1 MASRGGGAKP
11 PLREVRDP
19 VRQASWL
26 GADTSLAAENRHGG
40 APRGVPV
47 APGRGGRASQARQAK
62 ECACRRSTRPS
73 SGVGPAAV
81 ATVTGSS
88 PPQRQ
93 STGRR
98 CGDKRRDKREKARQG
113 PGTQTCAAGTR
124 GAARHK
130 PRSGLFDIVKTE
142 RERARRASAGLCT
155 AAGDD
160 TGRMI
165 PKSCGLFG

>member
-1 MASRGGGAKP
+1 VASRGGGAKP

-26 GADTSLAAENRHGG
+26 GADTSLAPPVSRCRRRHHGSPAENRHGG

-124 GAARHK
+124 GAAR
-130 PRSGLFDIVKTE
+130 
-142 RERARRASAGLCT
+142 
-155 AAGDD
+155 
-160 TGRMI
+160 
-165 PKSCGLFG
+165 